1 MNNLYLDKKLELSDG
16 QSITSGSIESQ
27 NVIDFGVEH
36 GSAEGKSIDIRVTED
51 FAGGTSVQFV
61 LQDSANGTTFT
72 DRITSTAYPAAS
84 LKTSHGNPLCSI
96 AVPAGLGR
104 YMRLKYVATGTFT
117 KGKVHAILNTEVRV

>member
-1 MNNLYLDKKLELSDG
+1 MNNLYLDKKLELSDD
-16 QSITSGSIESQ
+16 QSITGGSVESQ

-104 YMRLKYVATGTFT
+104 YMRLK
-117 KGKVHAILNTEVRV
+117 